1 MNTENTIET
10 AYREL
15 EECRHRIIE
24 TNEYTNLYKNIEN
37 NKLREIFSVLHYHF
51 ICLFKEMNTR
61 LPTIE
66 TTVHFWA
73 YQSRELI
80 KIIDV
85 SLNLEKKLKDT
96 KYSFRIE
103 NNYKEI
109 FIRVRSFLKQSGGSE
124 IPIGVDKIELYYT
137 IPIFLLS
144 NTININRGKEKFPYP
159 LQKIGEGSY
168 ANVYKYTDTFY
179 NRTFVVKYLKKDST
193 EKEIERFK
201 KEYKT
206 MSNLKSPYIVEVYS
220 YNEKENRYIMEYMD
234 YTLYEYIHKN
244 NTRLTINE
252 RKNLILQILKAF
264 SYLHSKNIF
273 HRDISYRNI
282 LLKKYE
288 DVCVVKISD
297 FGLVKIQKS
306 ELTSEQTEVKGSLH
320 DPELEKIGFKNYS
333 MCHEIYALT
342 KVVFFIITGRTNIE
356 KAEGIA
362 EELLDIGLNT
372 DKTKRFKNVDEMR
385 KFIIDKY
392 K

>member
-15 EECRHRIIE
+15 EFFREGIE
-24 TNEYTNLYKNIEN
+24 SNEYTNLYKNVEN
-37 NKLREIFSVLHYHF
+37 SKLREIFSILHYLF
-51 ICLFKEMNTR
+51 IYLFNEMNKR
-61 LPTIE
+61 LPTKE
-66 TTVHFWA
+66 TAAHFWA
-73 YQSRELI
+73 EPSRELI

-103 NNYKEI
+103 NNYKEN
-109 FIRVRSFLKQSGGSE
+109 FIKVRSFLKQSGGSE
-124 IPIGVDKIELYYT
+124 IPIGFNKIELYYT
-137 IPIFLLS
+137 IRIFELS
-144 NTININRGKEKFPYP
+144 NTININRNKELFPHT

-168 ANVYKYTDTFY
+168 ANVSKYTDTFY
-179 NRTFVVKYLKKDST
+179 NRTFVLKQLKKDST

-201 KEYKT
+201 KEYEI
-206 MSNLKSPYIVEVYS
+206 MSNLKSPYIVEVYN
-220 YNEKENRYIMEYMD
+220 YNEKENKYIMEYMD
-234 YTLYEYIHKN
+234 YTLYEYIKKN
-244 NTRLTINE
+244 NNVLTINE
-252 RKNLILQILKAF
+252 RKNLIFQILKAF

-297 FGLVKIQKS
+297 FGLVKIPS
-306 ELTSEQTEVKGSLH
+306 SRLTSEQTEVKGSLH
-320 DPELEKIGFKNYS
+320 DPELERIGFKNYS

-342 KVVFFIITGRTNIE
+342 KVVFFIITGKTNIE
-356 KAEGIA
+356 KAEGLA
-362 EELLDIGLNT
+362 EELLDIGLNA
-372 DKTKRFKNVDEMR
+372 DKMKRFKNVDEMR